1 MNRAR
6 AVVRTIDMVNERIG
20 RAVSWLALIMVLV
33 QMIVVVMRYVF
44 GVSWLALQE
53 SIVYM
58 HAAIF
63 LAAAGYTLLHDGHVR
78 VDIFYR
84 PASERRQA
92 FVDLVGAVCFL
103 LPMAVA
109 IFSISWPYVMKSWK
123 VLETSQEGSGLPA
136 VFLLKTVI
144 LIYAALVALQGISLA
159 LRSLMTISGVAPP
172 PRPAEVAAAEAAEAA
187 SGVEHV

>member
-1 MNRAR
+1 
-6 AVVRTIDMVNERIG
+6 MVNERIG

-84 PASERRQA
+84 PANERRQA
-92 FVDLVGAVCFL
+92 IVDLVGALCFL
-103 LPMAVA
+103 MPMASA
-109 IFSISWPYVMKSWK
+109 IFYISWPYVAKSWA
-123 VLETSQEGSGLPA
+123 VLETSQEGSGIPA

-144 LIYAALVALQGISLA
+144 LVYAALVALQGISLA
-159 LRSLMTISGVAPP
+159 LRSFMTISGVAPP
-172 PRPAEVAAAEAAEAA
+172 PRPAEVEAARTEAA
-187 SGVEHV
+187 PAGGPEQR